1 MHFINKINSSKRSW
15 KSQSVSTLRPI
26 ANVRRRA
33 RCSNKSFLYFQPWT
47 PQSSIA
53 ISCVFHQPGS
63 FESPKWSPYIN
74 WILYYGSWKKRS
86 DAEIITSFF
95 ACLVFL
101 VFVRLLGNQQKKYK
115 YNKYTMPNSYLQP
128 YQYNHCVSPTPEL
141 VNEHEAFGMSTYA
154 WPSSSSSF
162 FMQDIS
168 AGENVDSCCLL
179 LFWSVCCVNICT
191 HDIKFVKSVAHAQTK
206 RTSCINTNK

>member
-101 VFVRLLGNQQKKYK
+101 VFVRLLGNQQKKVQIQQIHHAK
-115 YNKYTMPNSYLQP
+115 LI
-128 YQYNHCVSPTPEL
+128 PTALPVQSL
-141 VNEHEAFGMSTYA
+141 CITN
-154 WPSSSSSF
+154 
-162 FMQDIS
+162 
-168 AGENVDSCCLL
+168 AGTGKWTWSLWNVDLRMA
-179 LFWSVCCVNICT
+179 I
-191 HDIKFVKSVAHAQTK
+191 I
-206 RTSCINTNK
+206 